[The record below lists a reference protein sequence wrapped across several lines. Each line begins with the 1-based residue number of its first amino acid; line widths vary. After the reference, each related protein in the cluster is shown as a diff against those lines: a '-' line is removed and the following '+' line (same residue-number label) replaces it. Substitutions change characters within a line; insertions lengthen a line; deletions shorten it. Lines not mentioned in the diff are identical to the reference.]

1 MSEASSSS
9 TLLSRLRE
17 WQQHLSL
24 GARLTLTILP
34 LVMIPMLVL
43 ASVNYFRSRSLLE
56 NQATSQ
62 MLAAA
67 QAQIGVL
74 NEWTGEREQRLQLGS
89 QRSALREA
97 GQELFTQ
104 PQNSARYLEARE
116 TARAEMV
123 DLRLR
128 QGQPLFTD
136 LALVRGSDG
145 LILASTNPA
154 LEGQASPFL
163 VMDNATGESLHSHP
177 IFDDPILAQGELAV
191 ITHAPLSMDAG
202 SENLVELVGI
212 NSGTRLGALFESMQI
227 FWERRGV
234 YRVERGRTY
243 ALLAPDIMIQLER
256 YATAP
261 NAVSMQQ
268 HPVFSQAAEALSGTV
283 EFRDAD
289 GVLVL
294 AAYEWIEEWGL
305 GIVAELPQSDIFAEV
320 NDLAPFTIALL
331 IGVTA
336 LVALVVPFFTGR
348 AIKPLSTLSDLAERF
363 AHGDMSARVASERGD
378 EIGMLSRTFNHM
390 AGELSSLY
398 RSLEQRVEERTQQ
411 IRTAS
416 EVARDAIAIRDVES
430 LLNETVNLIT
440 ARFGFYHAGVFLL
453 DSARQNAVL
462 RAASSEGG
470 KRMIE
475 RGHELAVGKVGIVGY
490 VTGTGKPRIALDV
503 GADQVHFANP
513 ELPAT
518 RSELALPLWSGDEII
533 GALDVQST
541 DPNAFDD
548 EDVIVLQ
555 TMADQ
560 LAVAIQNARLI
571 EELTNLSGLNQ
582 KVIQVYTQLSQHVG
596 YDSILSEASRLLQ
609 SAFGFKRVAI
619 GIMEANEIVVRSA
632 FASEDIDAAP
642 LGIPVPLDRGPL
654 GKAINLG
661 EPVMVSAGGVERYSE
676 TPANGASA
684 TTIAVPLISRGIPL
698 GAIAIESQDHDHFSA
713 QLVEILELIA
723 SQIAASLENARLFEE
738 TQQSLDQLD
747 RLYRRQTATSWE
759 DLLELLGEDKA
770 ATFAEFRA
778 PRYPA
783 AVVDGGDPLDAPI
796 EVRGEIVGRL
806 NLLAEKPGAW
816 TEDDREILTAVAEE
830 VSNALEQMRLYEDA
844 QRKATQLQTAAEVA
858 RDATGLLDIRTLLRR
873 TVNLIRDRF
882 GYEHVSIF
890 LIDPEGTFAEVS
902 EATGE
907 AGEAMKSTRH
917 RLAVGSQSI
926 IGQVTQTGEHYL
938 ANDVQSDPFFRP
950 HELLPQTRSEL
961 GIALKVGQRVI
972 GALDVQHHAL
982 NAFSE
987 DDLAVLH
994 ILADQLAVAI
1004 QNARLFEETL
1014 SRARRE
1020 QTVLELTSEVR
1031 AQGNM
1036 EGMMR
1041 SAVTEMR
1048 RAFGASR
1055 GRIRLFNQD
1064 VEGSPVGGSGV
1075 DGAGGNERNRSITSA
1090 EDDQT

>member
-1 MSEASSSS
+1 MNQTIDPAP
-9 TLLSRLRE
+9 SRVSGLRG
-17 WQQHLSL
+17 WQRRLSL
-24 GARLTLTILP
+24 GSRLTLTILP
-34 LVMIPMLVL
+34 LVLIPMLVL
-43 ASVNYFRSRSLLE
+43 SAVTYFRSRGLLE
-56 NQATSQ
+56 DQATSQ
-62 MLAAA
+62 MLSAA

-74 NEWTGEREQRLQLGS
+74 EEWTGEREQRLQLGS
-89 QRSALREA
+89 QRAALREA
-97 GQELFTQ
+97 GQQLFTL
-104 PQNSARYLEARE
+104 PQNSARYLAARDA
-116 TARAEMV
+116 ARTEMA

-128 QGQPLFTD
+128 QGEPLFTE
-136 LALVRGSDG
+136 LVLVRGSDG
-145 LILASTNPA
+145 MILASTNPN
-154 LEGQASPFL
+154 LEGQLSPVL
-163 VMDNATGESLHSHP
+163 EMDSSSSLHTHP
-177 IFDDPILAQGELAV
+177 IFDDPIVAPGELAFL
-191 ITHAPLSMDAG
+191 THAPLSMEAG
-202 SENLVELVGI
+202 IENLPELVGI
-212 NSGTRLGALFESMQI
+212 NTGTRLGALFESMQI

-243 ALLAPDIMIQLER
+243 ALLAPDVLIQLDR
-256 YATAP
+256 YAVAP
-261 NAVSMQQ
+261 SAVSMQQ
-268 HPVFSQAAEALSGTV
+268 HPVFSQVSIAPSGTV
-283 EFRDAD
+283 EFRDSE

-294 AAYEWIEEWGL
+294 AAYEWIEAWGM
-305 GIVAELPQSDIFAEV
+305 GIVAELPQADIFAEV
-320 NDLAPFTIALL
+320 NNLAPFTIALL

-336 LVALVVPFFTGR
+336 LVGLVVPFFTGR
-348 AIKPLSTLSDLAERF
+348 AINPLSALSELAERF
-363 AHGDMSARVASERGD
+363 ALGDMSARVSSERDD
-378 EIGMLSRTFNHM
+378 EIGTLARTFNHM
-390 AGELSSLY
+390 AGELSTLY
-398 RSLEQRVEERTQQ
+398 RSLEQRVEERTRQ

-416 EVARDAIAIRDVES
+416 EVARDAVAIRDVES

-440 ARFGFYHAGVFLL
+440 SRFGFYHAGVFLL
-453 DSARQNAVL
+453 DADRQNAIL

-470 KRMIE
+470 KRMVA

-541 DPNAFDD
+541 DPNAFED

-571 EELTNLSGLNQ
+571 EELTELSGLNQ
-582 KVIQVYTQLSQHVG
+582 KVIQVYTQLSQHIG
-596 YDSILSEASRLLQ
+596 YDSILSEASRLIQ
-609 SAFGFKRVAI
+609 TTFGFKRIAI
-619 GIMEANEIVVRSA
+619 GMVESNEIVVRSA
-632 FASEDIDAAP
+632 HASEGVDAAP
-642 LGIPVPLDRGPL
+642 LGIPVPFDRGPL
-654 GKAINLG
+654 GQAVTLRV
-661 EPVMVSAGGVERYSE
+661 PVVVTARGVERFAEATEASS
-676 TPANGASA
+676 SA
-684 TTIAVPLISRGIPL
+684 TTIAIPLISRGVPL
-698 GAIAIESQDHDHFSA
+698 GAIAIEGQEHESFVA
-713 QLVEILELIA
+713 QQIEILELIA

-747 RLYRRQTATSWE
+747 RLYRRQTAASWE
-759 DLLELLGEDKA
+759 DLLEILGEDKL
-770 ATFAEFRA
+770 ATFAEFNA

-783 AVVDGGDPLDAPI
+783 ALVDGGDPLDAPI
-796 EVRGEIVGRL
+796 EVRGEIVGQL
-806 NLLAEKPGAW
+806 NLLAERPGIW
-816 TEDDREILTAVAEE
+816 TEDDRVILNAVAEE

-882 GYEHVSIF
+882 GYEHVSVF
-890 LIDPEGTFAEVS
+890 LIDPEGTYAEVS

-926 IGQVTQTGEHYL
+926 IGQVTETGEHYL
-938 ANDVQSDPFFRP
+938 ANDVQADPFYRP

-972 GALDVQHHAL
+972 GALDVQHHQV
-982 NAFSE
+982 NAFGE
-987 DDLAVLH
+987 DDLSVLQ

-1014 SRARRE
+1014 ARAQRE

-1031 AQGNM
+1031 AQGDM
-1036 EGMMR
+1036 EGMLR

-1055 GRIRLFNQD
+1055 GRIRLFNQS
-1064 VEGSPVGGSGV
+1064 VEDTEGEQAGKDGGTGGENPSSGP
-1075 DGAGGNERNRSITSA
+1075 SK
-1090 EDDQT
+1090 EDKQA

>member
-1 MSEASSSS
+1 MSQTTDPTPSGSSG
-9 TLLSRLRE
+9 LRLRL
-17 WQQHLSL
+17 QRLSL
-24 GARLTLTILP
+24 GSRLTLTILP
-34 LVMIPMLVL
+34 LVLIPMLVL
-43 ASVNYFRSRSLLE
+43 SAVTYFRSRALLE
-56 NQATSQ
+56 AQATSQ

-74 NEWTGEREQRLQLGS
+74 EEWTGEREQRLQLGS
-89 QRSALREA
+89 QRAALREA
-97 GQELFTQ
+97 GQQLFTLT
-104 PQNSARYLEARE
+104 QNTPRYAAARDA
-116 TARAEMV
+116 ARAEMA

-128 QGQPLFTD
+128 QGQPLFSE
-136 LALVRGSDG
+136 LVLVRGSDG
-145 LILASTNPA
+145 MILASTKSEW
-154 LEGQASPFL
+154 EGQISPFL
-163 VMDNATGESLHSHP
+163 TMDTGQAEALHTHP
-177 IFDDPILAQGELAV
+177 IFDDPVLAPGQLAFL
-191 ITHAPLSMDAG
+191 THAPLSMDTGMA
-202 SENLVELVGI
+202 ELPELVGV
-212 NSGTRLGALFESMQI
+212 NTDTRLGALLESMQI

-243 ALLAPDIMIQLER
+243 ALLAPDVLIQLDR

-261 NAVSMQQ
+261 SAISMQQ
-268 HPVFSQAAEALSGTV
+268 HPVFSQAAISPSGTV

-294 AAYEWIEEWGL
+294 AAYEWIEEWEM
-305 GIVAELPQSDIFAEV
+305 GIVAELPQADIFAEV
-320 NDLAPFTIALL
+320 NALAPLTIALL
-331 IGVTA
+331 LGVTA
-336 LVALVVPFFTGR
+336 LVGLVVPFATGR
-348 AIKPLSTLSDLAERF
+348 AINPLSSLSELAERF
-363 AHGDMSARVASERGD
+363 ALGDMSARVNADRDD
-378 EIGMLSRTFNHM
+378 EIGTLARTFNHM
-390 AGELSSLY
+390 AGELSTLY
-398 RSLEQRVEERTQQ
+398 RSLEQRVEERTRQ

-416 EVARDAIAIRDVES
+416 EVARDAVAIRDVES

-453 DSARQNAVL
+453 DADRQNAIL

-470 KRMIE
+470 KRMVI

-541 DPNAFDD
+541 DPNAFED

-571 EELTNLSGLNQ
+571 EELTELSGLNQ
-582 KVIQVYTQLSQHVG
+582 KVIQVYTQLSQHIG
-596 YDSILSEASRLLQ
+596 YDMILSEASRLIQ
-609 SAFGFKRVAI
+609 TTFGFKRIAI
-619 GIMEANEIVVRSA
+619 GIVEADEIVVRSA
-632 FASEDIDAAP
+632 FATEGVDAAP
-642 LGIPVPLDRGPL
+642 LGIPVPIDRGPL
-654 GKAINLG
+654 GQAVTG
-661 EPVMVSAGGVERYSE
+661 RASVVVTARGVERFTE
-676 TPANGASA
+676 ATEASSSA
-684 TTIAVPLISRGIPL
+684 RTIAIPMISRGIPL
-698 GAIAIESQDHDHFSA
+698 GAIAIESQQHESFGT
-713 QLVEILELIA
+713 QQVEILELIA
-723 SQIAASLENARLFEE
+723 SQIAVSLENARLFEE

-759 DLLELLGEDKA
+759 DLLEIIGEDQS
-770 ATFAEFRA
+770 ATFAEFSA

-796 EVRGEIVGRL
+796 EVRGEIVGKL
-806 NLLAEKPGAW
+806 DLLAERPGSW
-816 TEDDREILTAVAEE
+816 TDDDRAILDAVAEE

-882 GYEHVSIF
+882 GYEHVAVF
-890 LIDPEGTFAEVS
+890 LIDPDGTYAEVS
-902 EATGE
+902 EATGD

-926 IGQVTQTGEHYL
+926 IGQVTDSGEHYL
-938 ANDVQSDPFFRP
+938 ANDVQADPYYRP
-950 HELLPQTRSEL
+950 HELLPQTQSEL
-961 GIALKVGQRVI
+961 GLALKVGRRVI
-972 GALDVQHHAL
+972 GALDVQHSQM

-987 DDLAVLH
+987 DDLSVLQ

-1014 SRARRE
+1014 ARARRE
-1020 QTVLELTSEVR
+1020 QTVLELTGEVR
-1031 AQGNM
+1031 AQGDM
-1036 EGMMR
+1036 EGMLR

-1055 GRIRLFNQD
+1055 GRIRLFNQN
-1064 VEGSPVGGSGV
+1064 VEDTEQADTAAGNGGENPLDNLS
-1075 DGAGGNERNRSITSA
+1075 S
-1090 EDDQT
+1090 EDK